1 MLGLN
6 PVTADSMN
14 DEWEKKIAVD
24 DCHFVENN
32 EWVKQQAVK
41 GAAKDTAHVKQIL
54 ERLK

>member
-1 MLGLN
+1 
-6 PVTADSMN
+6 MN